1 MDIFFKDNLN
11 SSDQLYIEQLLCASM
26 AASTDNTGSWGIT
39 PALTDILDA
48 DGWWFAASDPDLIS
62 KSCPVSKTY
71 LSGCMAV
78 YQTGDDSFECVPF
91 VHPDLR
97 KKGIFSSIL
106 AAACEEDQIPGE
118 GSVYFSCGTENKL
131 WKNVLEHIGA
141 EHAWDEYMMERE
153 LTGFETMANEKT
165 ADMLGVKVGDTVEL
179 KKGDTIVKVK
189 ISVIVENY
197 VRHYLYLTTETYE
210 SLFHET
216 PNYNQLLLRYQ
227 DTSKDYEDA
236 LGEKIMKYDS
246 VAAISFTSDLIGQI
260 DDMLRSLDI
269 VIVVLIVSAGLLAF
283 VVLYNLNNINIT
295 ERQRE
300 LATLKVLGFYDGE
313 VASYVYRENIVLT
326 LFGIIAG
333 MGIGNFLHHYVI
345 QTVEV
350 DMMMFGRNVFFRSYF
365 YSGLITLAFALF
377 VNGMMFY
384 RLRKIDM
391 IESLKSVE

>member
-153 LTGFETMANEKT
+153 LTGFETMANEKQQICFT
-165 ADMLGVKVGDTVEL
+165 AGFW
-179 KKGDTIVKVK
+179 K
-189 ISVIVENY
+189 I
-197 VRHYLYLTTETYE
+197 L
-210 SLFHET
+210 
-216 PNYNQLLLRYQ
+216 
-227 DTSKDYEDA
+227 
-236 LGEKIMKYDS
+236 
-246 VAAISFTSDLIGQI
+246 AAQPG
-260 DDMLRSLDI
+260 R
-269 VIVVLIVSAGLLAF
+269 LLA
-283 VVLYNLNNINIT
+283 
-295 ERQRE
+295 
-300 LATLKVLGFYDGE
+300 A
-313 VASYVYRENIVLT
+313 A
-326 LFGIIAG
+326 
-333 MGIGNFLHHYVI
+333 
-345 QTVEV
+345 
-350 DMMMFGRNVFFRSYF
+350 
-365 YSGLITLAFALF
+365 AF
-377 VNGMMFY
+377 
-384 RLRKIDM
+384 
-391 IESLKSVE
+391 

>member
-11 SSDQLYIEQLLCASM
+11 SSDQLYIEQLLCAST

-118 GSVYFSCGTENKL
+118 GSVYFSCGAENKL

-165 ADMLGVKVGDTVEL
+165 ADMLYCRILENTSSTAWQAVGNRSLLTQNTAENLTAPEVTCFLEPQGNSVYLYSLEVLPEL
-179 KKGDTIVKVK
+179 RNKHLGTAFLSVLLPQLAKKGFKTIKLQV
-189 ISVIVENY
+189 SSENLPAMA
-197 VRHYLYLTTETYE
+197 LYKKTGFCITQTLSFYE
-210 SLFHET
+210 
-216 PNYNQLLLRYQ
+216 Y
-227 DTSKDYEDA
+227 
-236 LGEKIMKYDS
+236 
-246 VAAISFTSDLIGQI
+246 
-260 DDMLRSLDI
+260 
-269 VIVVLIVSAGLLAF
+269 
-283 VVLYNLNNINIT
+283 
-295 ERQRE
+295 
-300 LATLKVLGFYDGE
+300 
-313 VASYVYRENIVLT
+313 
-326 LFGIIAG
+326 
-333 MGIGNFLHHYVI
+333 
-345 QTVEV
+345 
-350 DMMMFGRNVFFRSYF
+350 
-365 YSGLITLAFALF
+365 
-377 VNGMMFY
+377 
-384 RLRKIDM
+384 
-391 IESLKSVE
+391 